1 MLRVLHLKKK
11 CRKDYKTLDTVIN
24 IVKVEIPWRK
34 CNSMKKTIELLKKNN
49 ELTIIEDELDM
60 YLEIPHLAYAEVKKE
75 DGGKAL
81 LFTNVVDKKNNKKFD
96 EPVFMNV
103 FGSYRRCELLFGRTI
118 ESVADEINKLLH
130 MKPPSGIADKIS
142 MASQLFSLKNI
153 FPTRLPGKGE
163 CQEVQYLND
172 AIDLYKLPVLT
183 TWEQDGGPFI
193 TMGQVYT
200 QSLDGDMVNLGM
212 YRLQVYDKNHLGMHW
227 QIHKDSSH
235 FFDQYQKAGKKMP
248 VSIAIGGDPLYTW
261 CATAPLPY
269 GVNELLMYGLITKKP
284 AKLVK
289 SLTTPLYI
297 PRDVDYVI
305 EGWVDTHDLKVEGP
319 FGDHTGYYTL
329 EEPYPVME
337 VSAITTK
344 KKKVFLATV
353 VGKPPLEDKYMGWA
367 TGKIFF
373 PLLKTTAPDLID
385 YHMPEN
391 AGFHNLILA
400 KMQPL
405 YKGHAKQFM
414 HAFWGVGQM
423 SFVKHAI
430 FVDEKAPS
438 LDNYESFAMYVLNR
452 FTPKCLFITEGILDA
467 LDHSSPETLVGG
479 KLGVDVTS
487 ANIVAEP
494 ELINDNELL
503 VDVKALIPDTVNL
516 HQYMTRT
523 KNPIAVIT
531 INKKKSAQEYFE
543 ALKPLVNNL
552 RIVVFVDALNND
564 IFNPYMLV
572 WRVTNNIDAQRD
584 IYIHELMVGIDGT
597 NKNILDGY
605 TREWPDDVICTKSVI
620 NSLKERNIW
629 DFDEKLEDKF
639 QI

>member
-1 MLRVLHLKKK
+1 MKN
-11 CRKDYKTLDTVIN
+11 TIN
-24 IVKVEIPWRK
+24 
-34 CNSMKKTIELLKKNN
+34 LLKKYN
-49 ELTIIEDELDM
+49 ELTVIDTPLDI

-81 LFTNVVDKKNNKKFD
+81 LFTNVIEEKTGKKFD
-96 EPVFMNV
+96 EPVLMNL
-103 FGSYRRCELLFGRTI
+103 FGSYKRCELLFGRTI
-118 ESVADEINKLLH
+118 ESVADEITKLLH
-130 MKPPSGIADKIS
+130 MKPPSGLRDKIS
-142 MASQLFSLKNI
+142 MASELFNLKNI
-153 FPTRLPGKGE
+153 FPKRLKGKGA
-163 CQEVQYLND
+163 CQEIVYKD
-172 AIDLYKLPVLT
+172 EDVDLSRIPVLT

-200 QSLDGDMVNLGM
+200 QSLDGEMVNLGM
-212 YRLQVYDKNHLGMHW
+212 YRLQVYNKDTLGMHW

-248 VSIAIGGDPLYTW
+248 VSVAIGGDPLYTW

-284 AKLVK
+284 AQLVK
-289 SLTTPLYI
+289 SLTTPLYV
-297 PRDVDYVI
+297 PKDVDYVI
-305 EGWVDTHDLKVEGP
+305 EGWVDTEQLKLEGP

-329 EEPYPVME
+329 EEMYPCMK

-344 KKKVFLATV
+344 KKPTFLATV

-414 HAFWGVGQM
+414 HAFWGAGQM

-430 FVDEKAPS
+430 FLDENAPK
-438 LDNYESFAMYVLNR
+438 LENYEALTTYILNR
-452 FTPKCLFITEGILDA
+452 FTPKSLFISEGILDA
-467 LDHSSPETLVGG
+467 LDHSSPEELVGG
-479 KLGVDVTS
+479 KLGIDATAAHKVE
-487 ANIVAEP
+487 APN
-494 ELINDNELL
+494 LL
-503 VDVKALIPDTVNL
+503 SDEDLLNQVKELIPDAVDL
-516 HQYMTRT
+516 HQFMRRT
-523 KNPIAVIT
+523 KNPITVIS
-531 INKKKSAQEYFE
+531 INKTKNVKEYFE
-543 ALKPLVNNL
+543 ALVPLSTNI
-552 RIVVFVDALNND
+552 RIVVFIDNKAND
-564 IFNPYMLV
+564 VFNSYMTI
-572 WRVTNNIDAQRD
+572 WRVTNNIDALRD
-584 IYIHELMVGIDGT
+584 IFISGLMVGVDAT
-597 NKNILDGY
+597 NKNSLDGFS
-605 TREWPDDVICTKSVI
+605 RRWPDDVDCTPSVI
-620 NSLKERNIW
+620 ERLKEKGVW
-629 DFDEKLEDKF
+629 DFSDKLHKKY

>member
-1 MLRVLHLKKK
+1 
-11 CRKDYKTLDTVIN
+11 
-24 IVKVEIPWRK
+24 
-34 CNSMKKTIELLKKNN
+34 MKKTIQLLKKHD
-49 ELTIIEDELDM
+49 ELTTIDAELDI
-60 YLEIPHLAYAEVKKE
+60 YLEIPHIAYAEIKKK

-81 LFTNVVDKKNNKKFD
+81 LFTNVVNKKNNQKFD
-96 EPVFMNV
+96 EPVLMNI
-103 FGSYRRCELLFGRTI
+103 FGSYKRCEILFGRTI
-118 ESVADEINKLLH
+118 ESVADEITNLLH
-130 MKPPSGIADKIS
+130 MKPPSGFLDKIS
-142 MASQLFSLKNI
+142 MAKNLFSLKNI
-153 FPTRLPGKGE
+153 FPKRVKGEGE
-163 CQEVQYLND
+163 CQEIQFLED
-172 AIDLYKLPVLT
+172 EIDLSMLPVLT

-200 QSLDGDMVNLGM
+200 QSLDGEMVNLGM

-248 VSIAIGGDPLYTW
+248 VTVAIGGDPLYTW

-284 AKLVK
+284 AQLVK

-305 EGWVDTHDLKVEGP
+305 EGWVDTNEMKIEGP

-329 EEPYPVME
+329 EEQYPVME
-337 VSAITTK
+337 VSAMSMK
-344 KKKVFLATV
+344 KERAFLATV

-373 PLLKTTAPDLID
+373 PLLKTTVPDLLD

-414 HAFWGVGQM
+414 HAFWGAGQM

-430 FVDEKAPS
+430 FVDENAPS
-438 LDNYESFAMYVLNR
+438 LNNYEAFTAYVLDR
-452 FTPKCLFITEGILDA
+452 FIPKSMFITEGILDA

-479 KLGVDVTS
+479 KLGIDATA
-487 ANIVAEP
+487 ANKVEGP
-494 ELINDNELL
+494 QLL
-503 VDVKALIPDTVNL
+503 VDEELLKKVQELVPDAVEL
-516 HQYMTRT
+516 HQYMRRT
-523 KNPIAVIT
+523 SNPITVIT
-531 INKKKSAQEYFE
+531 LNKTKSAHEYFE
-543 ALKPLVNNL
+543 ALVSLSTYI
-552 RIVVFVDALNND
+552 RIVVFVDAEKNDVLNS
-564 IFNPYMLV
+564 YMLV

-584 IYIHELMVGIDGT
+584 VFISGLMVGIDGT
-597 NKNILDGY
+597 NKTPVDGF
-605 TREWPDDVICTKSVI
+605 TREWPDDVECTPSVVE
-620 NSLKERNIW
+620 SLKERSLWNL
-629 DFDEKLEDKF
+629 DEKIYNKF
-639 QI
+639 QL

>member
-1 MLRVLHLKKK
+1 
-11 CRKDYKTLDTVIN
+11 
-24 IVKVEIPWRK
+24 
-34 CNSMKKTIELLKKNN
+34 MKKTIKLLEKHN
-49 ELTIIEDELDM
+49 ELKTIDTELDI
-60 YLEIPHLAYAEVKKE
+60 YLEIPHIAYAEVKKE

-81 LFTNVVDKKNNKKFD
+81 LFTNVVDSKSGKKFE
-96 EPVFMNV
+96 EPVLMNV
-103 FGSYRRCELLFGRTI
+103 FGSYKRCELLFGRTI
-118 ESVADEINKLLH
+118 ESVADEITKLLH
-130 MKPPSGIADKIS
+130 MKPPAGFKEKLS
-142 MASQLFSLKNI
+142 MASELFSLKNI
-153 FPTRLPGKGE
+153 FPKRLKGE
-163 CQEVQYLND
+163 GACQQIKYLDDEV
-172 AIDLYKLPVLT
+172 DLYKLPVLT

-200 QSLDGDMVNLGM
+200 QSLDGEMVNLGM

-269 GVNELLMYGLITKKP
+269 GVNELLMYGLIKKEP
-284 AKLVK
+284 ARLVK

-305 EGWVDTHDLKVEGP
+305 EGWVDPSVMKIEGP

-337 VSAITTK
+337 VSAITMQRERT
-344 KKKVFLATV
+344 FLATV

-373 PLLKTTAPDLID
+373 PLLKTTTPDLLD

-414 HAFWGVGQM
+414 HAFWGAGQM

-430 FVDEKAPS
+430 FVDEKAPK
-438 LDNYESFAMYVLNR
+438 LENYETFAQYVLDR
-452 FTPKCLFITEGILDA
+452 FTPKAMFITEGILDA

-479 KLGVDVTS
+479 KLGIDATAANKVEPPQLLGDAELLKRVQELVPDVVDLHQFMRRS
-487 ANIVAEP
+487 ANPITVIAVEKKK
-494 ELINDNELL
+494 N
-503 VDVKALIPDTVNL
+503 VKEYFDALI
-516 HQYMTRT
+516 
-523 KNPIAVIT
+523 
-531 INKKKSAQEYFE
+531 
-543 ALKPLVNNL
+543 ALSPHL
-552 RIVVFVDALNND
+552 RIVVFVDSEKND
-564 IFNPYMLV
+564 VRNAYMLV
-572 WRVTNNIDAQRD
+572 WRVTNNMDAQRD
-584 IYIHELMVGIDGT
+584 VFVSGLMVGVDGT
-597 NKNILDGY
+597 NKNALDGF
-605 TREWPDDVICTKSVI
+605 TREWPDDVDCTPSVI
-620 NSLKERNIW
+620 ERLKQKGVW
-629 DFDEKLEDKF
+629 DFDDVRYNKF
-639 QI
+639 QL

>member
-1 MLRVLHLKKK
+1 
-11 CRKDYKTLDTVIN
+11 
-24 IVKVEIPWRK
+24 
-34 CNSMKKTIELLKKNN
+34 MKETIALLKKHD
-49 ELTIIEDELDM
+49 EIRVIDVELDI
-60 YLEIPHLAYAEVKKE
+60 YLEIAHLAYAEVKKE

-81 LFTNVVDKKNNKKFD
+81 LFTNVVDKKSNKKFD
-96 EPVFMNV
+96 VPVLMNV
-103 FGSYRRCELLFGRTI
+103 FGSYKRCELLFGRTI
-118 ESVADEINKLLH
+118 ESVADEITNLLH
-130 MKPPSGIADKIS
+130 MKPPATLMGKIS
-142 MASQLFSLKNI
+142 MAKELFSLKNI
-153 FPTRLPGKGE
+153 FPKKLKGE
-163 CQEVQYLND
+163 GACQEIQFFED
-172 AIDLYKLPVLT
+172 EIDLSTLPVLT

-200 QSLDGDMVNLGM
+200 QSLDGEMVNLGM

-248 VSIAIGGDPLYTW
+248 VTVAIGGNPLYTW

-284 AKLVK
+284 AQLVK

-305 EGWVDTHDLKVEGP
+305 EGWVDTSEMRVEGP

-337 VSAITTK
+337 VSAISMK
-344 KKKVFLATV
+344 KEPTFLATV

-373 PLLKTTAPDLID
+373 PLLKTTVPDLLD

-414 HAFWGVGQM
+414 HAFWGAGQM

-430 FVDEKAPS
+430 FVDEKAPR
-438 LDNYESFAMYVLNR
+438 LENYEVFASYVLNR
-452 FTPKCLFITEGILDA
+452 FTPKSMFITSGILDA
-467 LDHSSPETLVGG
+467 LDHSSDETLVGG
-479 KLGVDVTS
+479 KLGIDATAAKLVE
-487 ANIVAEP
+487 APIV
-494 ELINDNELL
+494 LGDKELL
-503 VDVKALIPDTVNL
+503 VKVKELLPDTIEV
-516 HQYMTRT
+516 HQFMIKS
-523 KNPIAVIT
+523 KNPITVVS
-531 INKKKSAQEYFE
+531 INKTKNAKVYFDSLV
-543 ALKPLVNNL
+543 ALSPHI
-552 RIVVFVDALNND
+552 RIVVFVDANDND
-564 IFNPYMLV
+564 IFNPYMLI
-572 WRVTNNIDAQRD
+572 WRVTNNMDAQRD
-584 IYIHELMVGIDGT
+584 VFIAGLMVGIDGT
-597 NKNILDGY
+597 NKSSIDGFS
-605 TREWPDDVICTKSVI
+605 REWPDDVVCTQSVLRQ
-620 NSLKERNIW
+620 LKEKSLW
-629 DFDEKLEDKF
+629 DLDEKLNKKY
-639 QI
+639 QL

>member
-1 MLRVLHLKKK
+1 
-11 CRKDYKTLDTVIN
+11 
-24 IVKVEIPWRK
+24 
-34 CNSMKKTIELLKKNN
+34 MKKTIKLLEKH
-49 ELTIIEDELDM
+49 DELKTIDTELDI
-60 YLEIPHLAYAEVKKE
+60 YLEIPHIAYAEVKKE

-81 LFTNVVDKKNNKKFD
+81 LFTNIVDSKSGVKFE
-96 EPVFMNV
+96 EPVLMNV

-118 ESVADEINKLLH
+118 ESVADEITKLLH
-130 MKPPSGIADKIS
+130 MKPPASFKEKLS
-142 MASQLFSLKNI
+142 MASELFSLKNI
-153 FPTRLPGKGE
+153 FPKRLKGE
-163 CQEVQYLND
+163 GACQQIKYLD
-172 AIDLYKLPVLT
+172 DDIDLYKLPVLT

-200 QSLDGDMVNLGM
+200 QSLDGEMVNLGM

-235 FFDQYQKAGKKMP
+235 FYDQYQKAGKKMP

-269 GVNELLMYGLITKKP
+269 GVNELLMYGLIKKEP
-284 AKLVK
+284 AQLVK

-305 EGWVDTHDLKVEGP
+305 EGWVDPAEMKIEGP

-337 VSAITTK
+337 VSAITMQRERT
-344 KKKVFLATV
+344 FLATV

-373 PLLKTTAPDLID
+373 PLLKTTTPDLLD

-414 HAFWGVGQM
+414 HAFWGAGQM

-430 FVDEKAPS
+430 FVDEKAPK
-438 LDNYESFAMYVLNR
+438 LENYEAFAQYVLDR
-452 FTPKCLFITEGILDA
+452 FTPKSMFITEGILDA

-479 KLGVDVTS
+479 KLGIDATAANRVEPPQLLGDAELLEQVKELIEDTVDLHQFMRRS
-487 ANIVAEP
+487 ANPITVIAVEKKKNVR
-494 ELINDNELL
+494 EYFD
-503 VDVKALIPDTVNL
+503 ALISLSP
-516 HQYMTRT
+516 H
-523 KNPIAVIT
+523 
-531 INKKKSAQEYFE
+531 
-543 ALKPLVNNL
+543 L
-552 RIVVFVDALNND
+552 RIVVFVDAAKND
-564 IFNPYMLV
+564 VRNGYMLV

-584 IYIHELMVGIDGT
+584 IFVSGLMVGIDGT
-597 NKNILDGY
+597 NKNALDGF
-605 TREWPDDVICTKSVI
+605 TREWPDDVDCTHSVI
-620 NSLKERNIW
+620 EKLKEKGVW
-629 DFDEKLEDKF
+629 DFDDTLYKKF
-639 QI
+639 QL

>member
-1 MLRVLHLKKK
+1 MRQTA
-11 CRKDYKTLDTVIN
+11 R
-24 IVKVEIPWRK
+24 
-34 CNSMKKTIELLKKNN
+34 MQKTIKLLKKNN
-49 ELTIIEDELDM
+49 ELRVIEEALDI
-60 YLEIPHLAYAEVKKE
+60 YLEIPHIAYAEVKKK

-81 LFTNVVDKKNNKKFD
+81 LFTNAVDKQNNKTFD
-96 EPVFMNV
+96 EPVLMNI
-103 FGSYRRCELLFGRTI
+103 FGSYKRCELLFGRSI
-118 ESVADEINKLLH
+118 ESVADEITKLLH
-130 MKPPSGIADKIS
+130 MKPPAKFMEKVS
-142 MASQLFSLKNI
+142 MARELFTLKDI
-153 FPTRLPGKGE
+153 FPKRLKGE
-163 CQEVQYLND
+163 GVCQKIKYLD
-172 AIDLYKLPVLT
+172 GDIDLSKLPVLT

-269 GVNELLMYGLITKKP
+269 GVNELLMYGLITKNP

-297 PRDVDYVI
+297 PEDVDYVI
-305 EGWVDTHDLKVEGP
+305 EGWVDTNEMKIEGP

-329 EEPYPVME
+329 AEPYPVME

-344 KKKVFLATV
+344 KEPVFLATV

-373 PLLKTTAPDLID
+373 PLLKTTAPDLVD

-400 KMQPL
+400 KMQPH

-414 HAFWGVGQM
+414 HAFWGAGQM

-430 FVDEKAPS
+430 FLDEKAPKLENYGALTS
-438 LDNYESFAMYVLNR
+438 YILDR
-452 FTPKCLFITEGILDA
+452 FTPQCLFITEGILDA
-467 LDHSSPETLVGG
+467 LDHSSPESLVGG
-479 KLGVDVTS
+479 KLGIDMTAAHKVEAPQLLGD
-487 ANIVAEP
+487 E
-494 ELINDNELL
+494 ELL
-503 VDVKALIPDTVNL
+503 AEVKELIPDAVEL
-516 HQYMTRT
+516 AQFMRRC
-523 KNPIAVIT
+523 KNPITVISV
-531 INKKKSAQEYFE
+531 KKQKNVKEYFD
-543 ALKPLVNNL
+543 ALVTLSTHI
-552 RIVVFVDALNND
+552 RIVVFVDEAKND
-564 IFNPYMLV
+564 VHNPYMLL
-572 WRVTNNIDAQRD
+572 WRVTNNMDAQRD
-584 IYIHELMVGIDGT
+584 IFVSGLMVGIDGT
-597 NKNILDGY
+597 NKNQLDNFS
-605 TREWPDDVICTKSVI
+605 REWPDDVECTPSVI
-620 NSLKERNIW
+620 ASLKERGL
-629 DFDEKLEDKF
+629 FDLDTKLIEKY

>member
-1 MLRVLHLKKK
+1 
-11 CRKDYKTLDTVIN
+11 
-24 IVKVEIPWRK
+24 
-34 CNSMKKTIELLKKNN
+34 MKKTIKLLKKHD
-49 ELTIIEDELDM
+49 EILVIEEELDI
-60 YLEIPHLAYAEVKKE
+60 YLEIPHLAYAEVKKV

-81 LFTNVVDKKNNKKFD
+81 LFTNVVDKKNKQKFD
-96 EPVFMNV
+96 EPVLMNV
-103 FGSYRRCELLFGRTI
+103 FGSYKRCELLFGRTI
-118 ESVADEINKLLH
+118 ESVADEITNLLH
-130 MKPPSGIADKIS
+130 MKPPTSFMGKMS
-142 MASQLFSLKNI
+142 MAKDLFALKNI
-153 FPTRLPGKGE
+153 FPKKLKGE
-163 CQEVQYLND
+163 GACQEIQFLEDEV
-172 AIDLYKLPVLT
+172 DLSMLPVLT

-200 QSLDGDMVNLGM
+200 QSLDGEMVNLGM

-284 AKLVK
+284 AQLVK

-297 PRDVDYVI
+297 PKDVDYVI
-305 EGWVDTHDLKVEGP
+305 EGWVDTTELKVEGP

-329 EEPYPVME
+329 EEQYPVME
-337 VSAITTK
+337 VSCITMK
-344 KKKVFLATV
+344 KERTFLATV

-373 PLLKTTAPDLID
+373 PLLKTTVPDLLD

-414 HAFWGVGQM
+414 HAFWGAGQM

-438 LDNYESFAMYVLNR
+438 LDNYESFVAYILNR
-452 FTPKCLFITEGILDA
+452 FTPKSMFITEGILDA

-479 KLGVDVTS
+479 KLGIDVTA
-487 ANIVAEP
+487 ANRVEGP
-494 ELINDNELL
+494 NLLGDEELL
-503 VDVKALIPDTVNL
+503 KEVQELVPDAVSL
-516 HQYMTRT
+516 HQYMRRT
-523 KNPIAVIT
+523 KNPVTVISV
-531 INKKKSAQEYFE
+531 NKTKNAKEYFE
-543 ALKPLVNNL
+543 ALIPLSTNI
-552 RIVVFVDALNND
+552 RIVVFVDELKND
-564 IFNPYMLV
+564 VLNPYMLI
-572 WRVTNNIDAQRD
+572 WRVTNNMDAIRD
-584 IYIHELMVGIDGT
+584 VYQSGLMVAIDGT
-597 NKNILDGY
+597 NKSKVDGF
-605 TREWPDDVICTKSVI
+605 TREWPDDVDCTQSVVDSLQAKS
-620 NSLKERNIW
+620 LW
-629 DFDEKLEDKF
+629 TLDENLYKKYQL
-639 QI
+639 

>member
-1 MLRVLHLKKK
+1 
-11 CRKDYKTLDTVIN
+11 
-24 IVKVEIPWRK
+24 
-34 CNSMKKTIELLKKNN
+34 MKKTIELLQNS
-49 ELTIIEDELDM
+49 DELKRIDIELDI
-60 YLEIPHLAYAEVKKE
+60 YLEIPHIAYAEVKKK

-81 LFTNVVDKKNNKKFD
+81 LFTNVVDKKSGKKFE
-96 EPVFMNV
+96 EPVLMNV

-118 ESVADEINKLLH
+118 ESVADEITKLLH
-130 MKPPSGIADKIS
+130 MKPPSGLKEKITL
-142 MASQLFSLKNI
+142 ATELFSLKNI
-153 FPTRLPGKGE
+153 FPKRLDCEGE
-163 CQEVQYLND
+163 CQEIQYLD
-172 AIDLYKLPVLT
+172 RDIDLYKMPVLT

-200 QSLDGDMVNLGM
+200 QSLDGNMVNLGM

-284 AKLVK
+284 AQLVK

-297 PRDVDYVI
+297 PKDVDYVI
-305 EGWVDTHDLKVEGP
+305 EGWVDPSEMKIEGP

-329 EEPYPVME
+329 EEPYPVMK
-337 VSAITTK
+337 VSAITMK
-344 KKKVFLATV
+344 KDRTFLATV

-373 PLLKTTAPDLID
+373 PLLKTTTPDLLD

-400 KMQPL
+400 TMQPL

-414 HAFWGVGQM
+414 HAFWGAGQM

-430 FVDEKAPS
+430 FVDEKAP
-438 LDNYESFAMYVLNR
+438 LLEDYEAFTSYVLDR
-452 FTPKCLFITEGILDA
+452 FTPKSMFITEGILDA

-479 KLGVDVTS
+479 KLGIDATVVNEAKAPELLDDSALLEQVKKLVDDAVDV
-487 ANIVAEP
+487 
-494 ELINDNELL
+494 
-503 VDVKALIPDTVNL
+503 
-516 HQYMTRT
+516 HQYMRDT
-523 KNPIAVIT
+523 KNPITVISV
-531 INKKKSAQEYFE
+531 KKTKNAKEYFN
-543 ALKPLVNNL
+543 ALVPLQKHL
-552 RIVVFVDALNND
+552 RIVVFVDDTKNDVNNA
-564 IFNPYMLV
+564 YMLV
-572 WRVTNNIDAQRD
+572 WRVTNNMDAQRD
-584 IYIHELMVGIDGT
+584 IFVQDLMVGIDGT
-597 NKNILDGY
+597 NKTELDGF
-605 TREWPDDVICTKSVI
+605 TREWPDDVDCTPSVI
-620 NSLKERNIW
+620 ASLKAKGVW
-629 DFDEKLEDKF
+629 DFDEELYNKF
-639 QI
+639 QL